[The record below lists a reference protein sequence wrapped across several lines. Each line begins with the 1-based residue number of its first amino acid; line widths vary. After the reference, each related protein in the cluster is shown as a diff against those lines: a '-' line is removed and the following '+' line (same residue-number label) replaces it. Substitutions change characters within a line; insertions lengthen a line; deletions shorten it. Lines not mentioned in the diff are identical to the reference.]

1 MCYVKDPSSSGCTDL
16 KSSTT
21 DPKEKWSFEA
31 CTLMKPAGKVTETIL
46 HGILCSNIL
55 IGDITQTSF
64 QTKSFFSLIKVRN
77 AKIYPLDALLINT
90 NAGLPHLFEGDAK
103 KPVNNVLTYPRWV
116 STRSSM
122 AE

>member
-21 DPKEKWSFEA
+21 DPKEKWSYEA

-46 HGILCSNIL
+46 HGISCRNIL
-55 IGDITQTSF
+55 ILLHKLHSK
-64 QTKSFFSLIKVRN
+64 TKNFFSLIKVRN
-77 AKIYPLDALLINT
+77 AKIYPLDAPPINT
-90 NAGLPHLFEGDAK
+90 DAAFPHLFEGDAK

-116 STRSSM
+116 STWCST
-122 AE
+122 AK

>member
-1 MCYVKDPSSSGCTDL
+1 MNSGGWGNCVKKDNGKAMCYVKDPSSSGCTDL

-55 IGDITQTSF
+55 IKLEILHKLHS
-64 QTKSFFSLIKVRN
+64 KPRAFFL
-77 AKIYPLDALLINT
+77 
-90 NAGLPHLFEGDAK
+90 
-103 KPVNNVLTYPRWV
+103 
-116 STRSSM
+116 
-122 AE
+122 